1 LGYLDCV
8 VSQFLHVSE
17 EIVFR
22 KILTAKNATEQE
34 NLGTLAYK
42 IKCKWENQVKK
53 AELRLLGE

>member
-1 LGYLDCV
+1 
-8 VSQFLHVSE
+8 LHVSE